1 MERLDTGGF
10 EGGCVARCAG
20 GCAAG
25 CLPGRAPDRMAGHM
39 VHHMVTLDPPY
50 GGGIA
55 AAEPRRH
62 LIPTRQGPSAGCMG
76 TGDGPGDRQGRTP
89 RGTEKNRAEGA
100 RDALRVR
107 ARTLTLAA
115 AAGAGPGAGQDSLL
129 RIRGAV
135 EQASDV
141 VRRVWDTVAGAVSVR
156 NALIVAAAA
165 VVVCVLWTATRCLAT
180 RAALTP
186 ARRVRLM
193 ALPTESFDPAPE
205 EVDRYAAQLSRSRRT
220 VRAALTRPAQ
230 AVRVRLDSVGDGRA
244 VYRIE
249 GLDDAASILRLTGY
263 REVELRPAD
272 AIDEEGMRSLSG
284 VAAVGVDEDTAAG
297 AEDSHRDPA
306 GDQSAAVDAPGE
318 GTGDDP
324 DAPAGRRLPPGQ
336 EGHRR

>member
-1 MERLDTGGF
+1 M
-10 EGGCVARCAG
+10 
-20 GCAAG
+20 
-25 CLPGRAPDRMAGHM
+25 
-39 VHHMVTLDPPY
+39 
-50 GGGIA
+50 
-55 AAEPRRH
+55 
-62 LIPTRQGPSAGCMG
+62 
-76 TGDGPGDRQGRTP
+76 
-89 RGTEKNRAEGA
+89 
-100 RDALRVR
+100 
-107 ARTLTLAA
+107 
-115 AAGAGPGAGQDSLL
+115 
-129 RIRGAV
+129 

-141 VRRVWDTVAGAVSVR
+141 VWRVWDTVAGAVTVR
-156 NALIVAAAA
+156 NALAVAVAA
-165 VVVCVLWTATRCLAT
+165 VVLGVLWTATRCLAT

-186 ARRVRLM
+186 ERRLRLM

-284 VAAVGVDEDTAAG
+284 VAALGVDEDTAAD
-297 AEDSHRDPA
+297 AEDADRGPA
-306 GDQSAAVDAPGE
+306 GDPPPAPVDAPGD
-318 GTGDDP
+318 GTGDA
-324 DAPAGRRLPPGQ
+324 DAPAGRQLPPGQ